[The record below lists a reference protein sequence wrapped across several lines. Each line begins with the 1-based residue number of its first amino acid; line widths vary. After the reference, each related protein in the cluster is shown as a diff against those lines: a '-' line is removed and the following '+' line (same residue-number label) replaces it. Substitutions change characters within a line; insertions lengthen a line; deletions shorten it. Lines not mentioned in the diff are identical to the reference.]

1 MEYYFDEIVND
12 KIKDSDILLSTFII
26 KLFDKIQSDLF
37 NEKELCLLSI
47 TNILNQLKDYEYNIL
62 F

>member
-26 KLFDKIQSDLF
+26 KSFDKIQSDLF